1 VKLREL
7 EEENRQRLETVLAS
21 IISGVFLVDAETS
34 TIVEA
39 NPIAEEMIGLPSEK
53 IIGKSFN
60 HFIYPA
66 EEGNCPLCDPELKVD
81 RSEHILLNKDGHKIP
96 VLKSVV
102 PIAISGKKYLVES
115 FVDMTKIKEAEES
128 MNQAK
133 FAAETA
139 NRAKSDFL
147 ATMSHELRTPLNSII
162 GFSDLIIGGDVG
174 EISPM
179 QKKFIGNISTS
190 GKHLLALIN
199 NILDM
204 SKIEA
209 GKMELNYELFA
220 VKDLFTEVE
229 QLISPLVEKKGLKVE
244 FHRDEK
250 LPTIYADKIR
260 FKQILFNL
268 ASNAI
273 KFTPEGG
280 KIIISSKLEGE
291 MAQFTVED
299 TGIGISEEG
308 KKKLFNPFTQLDS
321 ASNRMYE
328 GTGLGLSLVKKF
340 VELHKGNIL
349 CESEVGKGTTFFFE
363 IPLRISSNKE
373 DAQEL

>member
-1 VKLREL
+1 
-7 EEENRQRLETVLAS
+7 
-21 IISGVFLVDAETS
+21 
-34 TIVEA
+34 
-39 NPIAEEMIGLPSEK
+39 PIAAEMIGLPQQK
-53 IIGKSFN
+53 IVGN
-60 HFIYPA
+60 TCHHFICPA
-66 EEGNCPLCDPELKVD
+66 DEGKCPIRDLGMKVD
-81 RSEHILLNKDGHKIP
+81 RSECILINKDGKKIP

-102 PIAISGKKYLVES
+102 PIEISDKKYLVES
-115 FVDMTKIKEAEES
+115 FVDMTKSKEVEES
-128 MNQAK
+128 LTQAK
-133 FAAETA
+133 LAAETA

-162 GFSDLIIGGDVG
+162 GFSDLMIGGNVG
-174 EISPM
+174 EISPV

-209 GKMELNYELFA
+209 GKMELNSELFA

-229 QLISPLVEKKGLKVE
+229 QLISPLVDKKGIKVE
-244 FHRDEK
+244 FCRDEK
-250 LPTIYADKIR
+250 LTTIYADKIR

-273 KFTPEGG
+273 KFTPTGG
-280 KIIISSKLEGE
+280 KITISSKVKEE
-291 MAQFTVED
+291 MAQFSVTD

-321 ASNRMYE
+321 VSNRTYE

-340 VELHKGNIL
+340 VEMHGGNIF
-349 CESEVGKGTTFFFE
+349 CESEVGKGTTFIFE
-363 IPLRISSNKE
+363 IPLNLACIKQIQKVEMKE
-373 DAQEL
+373 P